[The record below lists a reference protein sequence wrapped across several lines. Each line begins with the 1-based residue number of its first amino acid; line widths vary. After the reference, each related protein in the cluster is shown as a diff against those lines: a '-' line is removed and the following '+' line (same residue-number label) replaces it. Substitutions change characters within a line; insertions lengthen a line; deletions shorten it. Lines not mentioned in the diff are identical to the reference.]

1 MTNLLLAAQQ
11 QAQGSLYSSLLMFA
25 LIGAAFYFLLIR
37 PQKKQQQEFKQAL
50 NTLKVGD
57 IVVTRSGAKGKVI
70 EVKEDTF
77 IIETGNNNTQI
88 EYLKQALGNIVDYN
102 SEKNQNAN
110 SKFSNVPVGDLSY
123 GNDKRFLDKIE
134 ELKEKKPSD
143 REYDL
148 LLEDVYEFM
157 VLEDETDSIS
167 VQNKFRLDEE
177 RANKIVEDLEYL
189 GILSLPEFG
198 KRKILIDPRN

>member
-148 LLEDVYEFM
+148 LLE
-157 VLEDETDSIS
+157 
-167 VQNKFRLDEE
+167 
-177 RANKIVEDLEYL
+177 
-189 GILSLPEFG
+189 
-198 KRKILIDPRN
+198 